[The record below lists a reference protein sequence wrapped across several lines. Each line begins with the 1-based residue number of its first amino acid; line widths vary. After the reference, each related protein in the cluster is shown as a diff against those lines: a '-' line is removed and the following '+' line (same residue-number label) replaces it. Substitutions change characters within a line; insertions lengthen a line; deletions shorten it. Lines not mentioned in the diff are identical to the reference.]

1 MIEMRPCRTVSKEAM
16 HRPLFPSRPRAL
28 AILSAVALGLA
39 APGLAMSAG
48 AVSAPGLPQ
57 GDFADLSI
65 EELANIQVTSVSKK
79 PERLQDAPASVF
91 VITADD
97 IRHAG
102 ARSLPEALRLA
113 PNLHVAQSSSYGY
126 AISARGLNGSS
137 NSAPNKLL
145 VMIDGRSV
153 YAPLFSGVFWDM
165 QDVVLE
171 DIERIEVISGPGGT
185 LWGVNAVNGVINI
198 TTRPAR
204 ATEGSLA
211 VLRGATDG
219 ADLAF
224 RQGGRSGG
232 ASWRVYGKALQ
243 RSASETAG
251 GTRVND
257 AWRQAQLGL
266 RADWERGADTFSV
279 NGNVFR
285 GRLEQP
291 EPGEISVSGTAL
303 RLGEIDTEGANLTG
317 RWEHALAG
325 GGSLSVQAYLD
336 HTRREVPPTFT
347 ESLEIADL
355 QLQHTLAAIGAH
367 SLTWGANYRHSWDR
381 VRNSEVIAFLPAR
394 EEQTWASLFAQDEIA
409 LRPDLS
415 LTLGARV
422 ERNDYTGNEFL
433 PTARLSWRLSPH
445 HALWTAV
452 SRTVRAP
459 TRLDVDTYI
468 PGRPP
473 YLLRGGRQVRS
484 EVAKVFELGY
494 RGQPLPGLSYSA
506 TLFHNDYDHLRT
518 QEIDPTVSFV
528 TFGSL
533 MEGRSTGIE
542 MWGSYQLQ
550 PAWRLSAGFTAL
562 HERLRLKP
570 GSNDAAGP
578 RSAGKDPEHTLQLR
592 SNYAFDARR
601 ELEVALRKVAA
612 LENPDVPGYWA
623 LDARFGWRLRPNL
636 ELSVV
641 GQNLN
646 GSHAES
652 GMLATRAERE
662 RQLGVKL
669 VWTN

>member
-1 MIEMRPCRTVSKEAM
+1 MQGP
-16 HRPLFPSRPRAL
+16 PSLPRPRAL
-28 AILSAVALGLA
+28 AILTAAALAAAAQALA
-39 APGLAMSAG
+39 AP
-48 AVSAPGLPQ
+48 VEPQ
-57 GDFADLSI
+57 PDFADLSI

-97 IRHAG
+97 IRRSG

-113 PNLHVAQSSSYGY
+113 PNLHVAQSSSYGH
-126 AISARGLNGSS
+126 AISARGLNGSG

-171 DIERIEVISGPGGT
+171 DVERIEVISGPGGT

-204 ATEGSLA
+204 ATQGSLA

-219 ADLAF
+219 ADIAF
-224 RQGGRSGG
+224 RQGGRSGE

-243 RSASETAG
+243 RSAGETASG
-251 GTRVND
+251 ARVDD
-257 AWRQAQLGL
+257 AWRQGQVGFRL
-266 RADWERGADTFSV
+266 DWERGIDTFSIH
-279 NGNVFR
+279 GNALR

-291 EPGEISVSGTAL
+291 APGAISVTGTDL
-303 RLGEIDTEGANLTG
+303 LLGDIDTEGVNLSG
-317 RWEHALAG
+317 RWERALPG

-336 HTRREVPPTFT
+336 HTRREVPPVFT

-355 QLQHTLAAIGAH
+355 QFQHTLPAHGAH
-367 SLTWGANYRHSWDR
+367 SLTWGANVRHSWDR
-381 VRNSEVIAFLPAR
+381 VTNSEVIAFLPAR

-415 LTLGARV
+415 LTLGARI

-433 PTARLSWRLSPH
+433 PTARLSWRLDPH

-459 TRLDVDTYI
+459 TRLDVDAWI

-473 YLLRGGRQVRS
+473 YLLRGGPQVRS

-506 TLFHNDYDHLRT
+506 TIFHNDYDHLRT
-518 QEIDPTVSFV
+518 QEIDPSFTYL

-533 MEGRSTGIE
+533 MEGKATGIE
-542 MWGSYQLQ
+542 MWGSYQLR

-578 RSAGKDPEHTLQLR
+578 GNAGKDPEHTLQLR
-592 SNYAFDARR
+592 SHYAFDERR
-601 ELEVALRKVAA
+601 ELEVALRKVAS

-646 GSHAES
+646 GSHGEY
-652 GMLATRAERE
+652 GPLATRAEIE
-662 RQLGVKL
+662 RRVGVKL